1 MAKHSYDCAG
11 MATKYGVLCGDGRTI
26 MPGAFKEQDGAE
38 VPVVW
43 MHQHNDIGN
52 VLGHALLKSC
62 PEGVRAY
69 VTFND
74 TEQGQKAR
82 TIVKNRDITSF
93 SIWADHLSYAGDR
106 SRGNVAH
113 GIIRELSLVLA
124 GANPDAHIEEVMAH
138 DSEDSDIGVIYNDPG
153 SINYDSGE
161 FEDVLEHSAEIKE
174 EPEMAEE
181 KKPTEIKKTSSE
193 NEKTVK
199 DVVESMTEEQRNVM
213 YALIGAAMDSDSED
227 VERNKN
233 TKEEPEMIKHN
244 VFDQNAP
251 TQNEDVLSH
260 DAMATI
266 IDNAKK
272 GRLTLKEATEDYLEH
287 SAGDYGIK
295 DIGKLFPEYHELNT
309 PPKFIDR
316 DQTAVGIIMA
326 GVKHVPFSRVKTSF
340 ADITSDEARAR
351 GYTKGKKKIEEVF
364 TLLKRTTDPQTVY
377 KKQKFDRDDII
388 DITDFDVVAWVKGEM
403 RGKLDEE
410 IARAIMVGDGR
421 SPADDSKISAE
432 HIRPIWTD
440 DKLFTINRQIEKG
453 SSDANL
459 VNNIMD
465 DAIRA
470 RKEYRGS
477 GNPAFFTTEDVLAEM
492 LLLKDKNG
500 RRIYKSVDE
509 LATAMRVSRIVTS
522 PLFENQ
528 KREVEHSETQKKDV
542 YTLQGII
549 VNLADYT
556 VGADKGGAVA
566 LFDGFDIDYNQYKY
580 LIETRCSGAL
590 TVPKSAIVFETME
603 TVSTTADTNSHS
615 DAA

>member
-26 MPGAFKEQDGAE
+26 MPGAFKDQDGTE

-43 MHQHNDIGN
+43 MHQHNSIDN

-62 PEGVRAY
+62 PEGLRAY

-74 TEQGQKAR
+74 TEKGQMAK
-82 TIVKNRDITSF
+82 TVVKNRDINSF
-93 SIWADHLSYAGDR
+93 SIWADSLRYSGDR
-106 SRGNVAH
+106 SRGHVSH

-124 GANPDAHIEEVMAH
+124 GANPGAHIEEIMAH
-138 DSEDSDIGVIYNDPG
+138 GAEETDAGVIYNDLD
-153 SINYDSGE
+153 SIDYDSGE
-161 FEDVLEHSAEIKE
+161 FEDVLEHSAEEKE
-174 EPEMAEE
+174 ESEMAEE
-181 KKPTEIKKTSSE
+181 KKLTEIKKTASE

-199 DVVESMTEEQRNVM
+199 DVVKSMTEEQRNVM
-213 YALIGAAMDSDSED
+213 YALIGAAMDSESED
-227 VERNKN
+227 VEPNKN
-233 TKEEPEMIKHN
+233 NEEEPEMIKHN

-251 TQNEDVLSH
+251 TQTEDVLSH

-266 IDNAKK
+266 IDDAKK

-295 DIGKLFPEYHELNT
+295 DIGKLFPEYHELNK

-340 ADITSDEARAR
+340 ADITADEARAR

-403 RGKLDEE
+403 RGKLNEE

-453 SSDANL
+453 GSDADL

-566 LFDGFDIDYNQYKY
+566 LFDDFDIDYNQYKY

-603 TVSTTADTNSHS
+603 TVSTTV
-615 DAA
+615 AA